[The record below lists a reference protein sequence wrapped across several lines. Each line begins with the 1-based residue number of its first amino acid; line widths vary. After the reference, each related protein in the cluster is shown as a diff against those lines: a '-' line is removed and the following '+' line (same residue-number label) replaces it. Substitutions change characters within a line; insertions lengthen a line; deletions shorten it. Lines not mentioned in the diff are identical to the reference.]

1 MHKIMTAAALAAAV
15 GLAGSPALAEDYPE
29 MTLRMAHPLP
39 EVWPGV
45 EWDKWWAEEVSKRS
59 GGKINIEIFWAGQL
73 GNLLEIKGLVES
85 GAVDLGVFAQ
95 AVHASEMPMTAICAG
110 LLNRV
115 SANPETAHTLAGECY
130 ASQPTV
136 EEQQELNLK
145 PLRWTVTN
153 PYRLLCNTE
162 IKETADLEGLK
173 VRAVGG
179 AYVPIWM
186 EAFGMVPTRVQATE
200 IREGLQ
206 RGTLD
211 CNFGPIEWVPIFG
224 LQTVAPYLSD
234 INTGTFTTFQ
244 LWTPRETFESWP
256 ESVQQ
261 LMIEVGQ
268 ESMVKDLEALPA
280 VRDAALAAF
289 KEADGQIIELADM
302 DKFAAQSPDMIDVWI
317 KRMTD
322 EGLEQRIQP
331 IIPLQRKAAESF
343 QHAAE

>member
-1 MHKIMTAAALAAAV
+1 MRTLIATAALGAALSFGAIAA
-15 GLAGSPALAEDYPE
+15 SAEDYPS
-29 MTLRMAHPLP
+29 MNLRMAHPLP

-45 EWDKWWAEEVSKRS
+45 EWDKWWAEEVSERS

-85 GAVDLGVFAQ
+85 GAVDVGVFAQ
-95 AVHASEMPMTAICAG
+95 AVHASEMPLTSVCAG

-115 SANPETAHTLAGECY
+115 SANPETAHGLARDCY
-130 ASQPTV
+130 ATDTV
-136 EEQQELNLK
+136 VGEQELLNLK

-153 PYRLLCNTE
+153 PYRLLCNKE
-162 IKETADLEGLK
+162 IKETADLQGMK

-224 LQTVAPYLSD
+224 LQNVAPYLSD

-244 LWTPRETFESWP
+244 LWVPRDTFDSWP
-256 ESVQQ
+256 ENVQQ
-261 LMIEVGQ
+261 LMIEVAQ
-268 ESMVKDLEALPA
+268 ESMQKDLENLP
-280 VRDAALAAF
+280 VLRDKALAAF
-289 KEADGQIIELADM
+289 AEADGKVIELADM
-302 DKFAAQSPDMIDVWI
+302 DTFAKTSPDMIDIWI
-317 KRMTD
+317 KRSTD
-322 EGLEQRIQP
+322 EGMGQKIEP

-343 QHAAE
+343 QQ

>member
-1 MHKIMTAAALAAAV
+1 MRNILTCAAVAAAL
-15 GLAGSPALAEDYPE
+15 GLAASPALAEDYPSLS
-29 MTLRMAHPLP
+29 LRMAHPLP

-59 GGKINIEIFWAGQL
+59 GGKIEIEIFWAGQL

-95 AVHASEMPMTAICAG
+95 AVHASEMPMTSICAG

-115 SANPETAHTLAGECY
+115 SANPETAHELAGNCY
-130 ASQPTV
+130 GTLPVV
-136 EEQQELNLK
+136 EEQTALNLQ

-153 PYRLLCNTE
+153 PYRLLCNKE
-162 IKETADLEGLK
+162 IKETADLDGMK

-186 EAFGMVPTRVQATE
+186 EAYGMVPTRVQATE

-224 LQTVAPYLSD
+224 LQNVAPYLSD

-244 LWTPRETFESWP
+244 LWAPKETFDSWP
-256 ESVQQ
+256 DSVQN
-261 LMIEVGQ
+261 LMIEVAE
-268 ESMVKDLEALPA
+268 ESMQKHLEALPA
-280 VRDAALAAF
+280 VKETAMAAF
-289 KEADGQIIELADM
+289 AEADGQVIELADM
-302 DKFAAQSPDMIDVWI
+302 DKFAAMSPDMIDIWI
-317 KRMTD
+317 QRMTD
-322 EGLEQRIQP
+322 EGLGETIEP
-331 IIPLQRKAAESF
+331 IVPLQREAAESF
-343 QHAAE
+343 AN